1 MYALAG
7 DRNAHSLFKKFAS
20 NFVEFITPFL
30 QKFKPEKL
38 IIGGNIAKASDFFL
52 SNIQSQLEKLNLI
65 TKIDICKL
73 WDISPLIGSAIHTSI
88 ILENMENIKAVSYT
102 HLVVV
107 SPTRAYVQ
115 YSESGMEATSGIAA
129 LTLSDGA
136 VKVEP
141 TVDGSFGAFTVAGAT
156 KGRMVYSRG
165 KVYAGC
171 GQKVIIIDP
180 ATDQIIKSI
189 PFEGHQIK
197 GIAKGADGNIY
208 CPLAA
213 TYTGRCV

>member
-1 MYALAG
+1 
-7 DRNAHSLFKKFAS
+7 
-20 NFVEFITPFL
+20 
-30 QKFKPEKL
+30 
-38 IIGGNIAKASDFFL
+38 
-52 SNIQSQLEKLNLI
+52 
-65 TKIDICKL
+65 
-73 WDISPLIGSAIHTSI
+73 
-88 ILENMENIKAVSYT
+88 
-102 HLVVV
+102 
-107 SPTRAYVQ
+107 
-115 YSESGMEATSGIAA
+115 MEATSGIAA

-213 TYTGRCV
+213 TYTGSLYSPTFTSSPKMVALDHDGNVLSETDMPDEIELPIASWSPSVGFCASFTQLILCGYRRIQRNQCQPLQLYYTELRRKLPEIQHNDLWYYGYSPYYGRILGRTVHLCK

>member
-1 MYALAG
+1 MAAVRGAGRFVVCDAHTFKMEYADPL
-7 DRNAHSLFKKFAS
+7 
-20 NFVEFITPFL
+20 VIMTPEGKSTWP
-30 QKFKPEKL
+30 Q
-38 IIGGNIAKASDFFL
+38 
-52 SNIQSQLEKLNLI
+52 
-65 TKIDICKL
+65 
-73 WDISPLIGSAIHTSI
+73 
-88 ILENMENIKAVSYT
+88 

-165 KVYAGC
+165 KVYGMRT
-171 GQKVIIIDP
+171 KVIIIDP

-189 PFEGHQIK
+189 PFEGHQIRVSPK
-197 GIAKGADGNIY
+197 AQTEISLPARRN
-208 CPLAA
+208 L
-213 TYTGRCV
+213 TGSLYSPTFTPSP